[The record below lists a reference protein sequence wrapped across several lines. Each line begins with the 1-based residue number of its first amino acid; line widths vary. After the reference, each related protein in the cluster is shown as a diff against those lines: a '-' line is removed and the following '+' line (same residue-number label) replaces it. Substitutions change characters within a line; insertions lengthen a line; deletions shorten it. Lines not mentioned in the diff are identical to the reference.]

1 MRPRITL
8 ENETDRNKVLQTV
21 ELRYPINLMGAEGGA
36 ENGDVVTRD
45 GEFLGTWSFAK
56 DEAEETGTFYFTAD
70 GEAEPK
76 FSESV
81 PFLTSGMLT
90 GLAMSNLCRSI
101 RDWHDGAS

>member
-1 MRPRITL
+1 MKPIEARH
-8 ENETDRNKVLQTV
+8 LQTV
-21 ELRYPINLMGAEGGA
+21 ELRYPINLMGAEDGA

-45 GEFLGTWSFAK
+45 GEFLGTWSFDK
-56 DEAEETGTFYFTAD
+56 NEAEETGTFHFTAD

-90 GLAMSNLCRSI
+90 GLLFFQADDGI
-101 RDWHDGAS
+101 RDWHEGQP

>member
-1 MRPRITL
+1 MKPIEARH
-8 ENETDRNKVLQTV
+8 LQTL
-21 ELRYPINLMGAEGGA
+21 ELRYPIKLMGAEDGA

-45 GEFLGTWSFAK
+45 GEFFGTWSFDK
-56 DEAEETGTFYFTAD
+56 NEAEETGTFHFTAD

-90 GLAMSNLCRSI
+90 GLAMSKLCRAI
-101 RDWHDGAS
+101 RDWHEGQP